1 MENKLKLLL
10 IGPRTNQKD
19 PSKTGGIII
28 LFEDLLS
35 QCSKHNIDFLSI
47 DTNKANY
54 PNIFLALLSIYF
66 KIFLLSFRASH
77 ISLHGTANDYVYIAP
92 FVVFWSK
99 LLRKK
104 SSLRKFAGNFTEIY
118 ESSLNLTKKLIEF
131 ALKNSNYNFFE
142 TKYLV
147 NYFSALNQNTYWF
160 PNVRSKAVKIREGTY
175 QKKFIF
181 IGNVTQEKGINELL
195 DASNLLDDSFVI
207 DIYGNI
213 AKDIQDCDFTMYNSE
228 YKGVLRSE
236 NVLNTL
242 CQYDVLIL
250 PSYREG
256 YPGVIIEA
264 LSVGLPIIATNLQ
277 GISEMVDEKSSIL
290 IEPRNVEQLK
300 EAIESI
306 NEHNYESYSI
316 NALKAF
322 EQFDSD
328 VQTKIFFQKIGLKC

>member
-1 MENKLKLLL
+1 MLLDNKVLL
-10 IGPRTNQKD
+10 IGPCSNKKD

-35 QCSKHNIDFLSI
+35 QCQKRNIGFLLI

-54 PNIFLALLSIYF
+54 PNIFLALLSIYL

-92 FVVFWSK
+92 FVVLWSK

-118 ESSLNLTKKLIEF
+118 ESSSNPKKKFIEF

-147 NYFSALNQNTYWF
+147 NYFSAMNRNTYWF
-160 PNVRSKAVKIREGTY
+160 PNVRRKAAKIREDAY

-181 IGNVTQEKGINELL
+181 IGNVTKEKGINELL
-195 DASNLLDDSFVI
+195 EASNLLDDSFVI

-213 AKDIQDCDFTMYNSE
+213 AKDLQDCDFTIYKAK
-228 YKGVLRSE
+228 YKGALRSD
-236 NVLNTL
+236 NVLDTL

-306 NEHNYESYSI
+306 DEHNYKLYSL

-328 VQTKIFFQKIGLKC
+328 VQTNKFLEATNA

>member
-1 MENKLKLLL
+1 L
-10 IGPRTNQKD
+10 IGPLANEKD
-19 PSKTGGIII
+19 PSRTGGIIV

-35 QCSKHNIDFLSI
+35 QCRKRNIDFLLI

-54 PNIFLALLSIYF
+54 PNIFLALLLIYF
-66 KIFLLSFRASH
+66 KVFLLSFRVSH
-77 ISLHGTANDYVYIAP
+77 ISLHGTAKDYIYIAP

-99 LLRKK
+99 LLRKQ
-104 SSLRKFAGNFTEIY
+104 SSLRKFAGNFSEIY
-118 ESSLNLTKKLIEF
+118 ESSSSLKKKLLEF
-131 ALKNSNYNFFE
+131 TLKNSYYNFFE

-160 PNVRSKAVKIREGTY
+160 PNVREKTVKIREGAY

-181 IGNVTQEKGINELL
+181 IGSVTQEKGIKELL

-213 AKDIQDCDFTMYNSE
+213 AKDLQNCDFSMYKAE
-228 YKGVLRSE
+228 YKGALRSE
-236 NVLNTL
+236 NVLDTL

-264 LSVGLPIIATNLQ
+264 LSVGLPIIATKLQ

-290 IEPRNVEQLK
+290 IEPRNIEQLK

-306 NEHNYESYSI
+306 NEYNYKSFSL
-316 NALKAF
+316 NSLKAF

-328 VQTKIFFQKIGLKC
+328 VQTEIFFQNMGLKC

>member
-1 MENKLKLLL
+1 V
-10 IGPRTNQKD
+10 
-19 PSKTGGIII
+19 
-28 LFEDLLS
+28 LFEDLLF
-35 QCSKHNIDFLSI
+35 QFKKRNIEHIVI

-54 PNIFLALLSIYF
+54 PNIFLALLSIYV
-66 KIFLLSFRASH
+66 KIFLLSFRVSH
-77 ISLHGTANDYVYIAP
+77 VSLHGTAKDYIYIAP
-92 FVVFWSK
+92 FVVLWSK

-104 SSLRKFAGNFTEIY
+104 SSLRKFAGNFAEIY
-118 ESSLNLTKKLIEF
+118 ESSSNLKKKLIEF

-147 NYFSALNQNTYWF
+147 NYFSTLNQNTYWF
-160 PNVRSKAVKIREGTY
+160 PNVRRKAEKIREGAY

-181 IGNVTQEKGINELL
+181 IGNVTEEKGIKELL

-213 AKDIQDCDFTMYNSE
+213 AKDLQGYDFTIYKAK
-228 YKGVLRSE
+228 YKGALRSN
-236 NVLNTL
+236 NVLDTL

-264 LSVGLPIIATNLQ
+264 LSVELPVIVSDLE
-277 GISEMVDEKSSIL
+277 GIREMVDESCAFFVKLGSVADIV
-290 IEPRNVEQLK
+290 N
-300 EAIESI
+300 AIMKFNSE
-306 NEHNYESYSI
+306 NYNSYSI

-328 VQTKIFFQKIGLKC
+328 VQTSRFLEVIGA